1 MSDPYGLQHPWYP
14 VSACE
19 MVVTDIDHSE
29 GVAVDANGLIWC
41 GGEEG
46 QVYHCPAGS
55 VRPEPIAHLPG
66 RTLGVA
72 IDGSGTSYWCD
83 MTGPGVYAV
92 TPDGRV
98 KEVSRGAPDAPFLC
112 PNFPAFLPDGH
123 LIVSESGNYGQNDGK
138 LLIISPDSTTR
149 VLSATAS
156 AFTNGL
162 CVSADGRTLYVVES
176 TLPGISALTINEDG
190 SVSDYRVLVE
200 LPGTVPDGLALDT
213 EGRLYIGCWVPDAI
227 LVLAPEGKVETVV
240 YDPERQ
246 MLNATTNIAFGGP
259 GMRELY
265 FANYGERHIGR
276 LTLPVTGQPTHQPTW
291 AR

>member
-1 MSDPYGLQHPWYP
+1 
-14 VSACE
+14 
-19 MVVTDIDHSE
+19 
-29 GVAVDANGLIWC
+29 
-41 GGEEG
+41 
-46 QVYHCPAGS
+46 
-55 VRPEPIAHLPG
+55 
-66 RTLGVA
+66 
-72 IDGSGTSYWCD
+72 

-92 TPDGRV
+92 TADGMV
-98 KEVSRGAPDAPFLC
+98 KEVSRGATDAPFLC

-149 VLSATAS
+149 VLSSTAS

-162 CVSADGRTLYVVES
+162 CV
-176 TLPGISALTINEDG
+176 

-259 GMRELY
+259 SMRELY

-276 LTLPVTGQPTHQPTW
+276 LTLPVTGQPTHQPT
-291 AR
+291 